1 MRFCIRYRNMETQK
15 EEKLRYGFTTGS
27 CAAAAAKAAAY
38 MLLSGNE
45 KKEISIVTPKG
56 IVFETEL
63 LDINRKEYEVSCA
76 VKKDAGDDPD
86 VTDGILIYARVYYCD
101 GKKCGCR
108 DSGITSEDG
117 ESAGG
122 MTGQVYDRCRNTE
135 ATSEDGEFTEDIFT
149 LDEDGYGNGGITS
162 EDGKSAVGMTG
173 QAYDRRINTEAKSE
187 DGEFTDNTTRLV
199 KSRCAE
205 IVITGGEG
213 IGRVTLPGLDQ
224 PVGEYAINHVPREM
238 IAREVA
244 EVSALFDCDRPL
256 SVEIYAPEGVH
267 LAEKTFNPRL
277 GIVGG
282 ISILGTSGIVEP
294 MSEKALVDTIKTEL
308 SVKKALGEKTA
319 VVSPGNYGLDFIRAN
334 YDYDLDRA
342 VKCSNF
348 IGDTIR
354 MSGEMGFDSIILVGH
369 VGKLVKIAAGM
380 LNTHSKYGDHRMEVI
395 REEAEKAGF
404 PKECCERISNCIS
417 TDAAIDVLDEYEKS
431 ALTDNKD
438 TAIGQAVSR
447 GKSDRNTVM
456 NSIMDRIMST
466 LEKVN
471 DTDMRI
477 YCIMFSNKAGL
488 LASSDGAEEMMKN
501 LTER

>member
-1 MRFCIRYRNMETQK
+1 MRFCIRYRNMEIQK
-15 EEKLRYGFTTGS
+15 EKKLRYGFTTGS
-27 CAAAAAKAAAY
+27 CATAAAKAAAY

-101 GKKCGCR
+101 GKEPGCRNGEIKSEDDECTDNTTRQEHDRCR

-117 ESAGG
+117 E
-122 MTGQVYDRCRNTE
+122 
-135 ATSEDGEFTEDIFT
+135 FTEDIVT
-149 LDEDGYGNGGITS
+149 QDEGGYGNGEITS
-162 EDGKSAVGMTG
+162 EDDECAGGIIG
-173 QAYDRRINTEAKSE
+173 QAYDRGR
-187 DGEFTDNTTRLV
+187 DGECTDNTIQQA

-369 VGKLVKIAAGM
+369 VGKLVKLAAGM

-404 PKECCERISNCIS
+404 PEECCERISNCIS

-447 GKSDRNTVM
+447 GKSAGNTVM
-456 NSIMDRIMST
+456 KSIMDRIMST

-471 DTDMRI
+471 DTDMRL

-488 LASSDGAEEMMKN
+488 LASSAGAEEMMKN

>member
-1 MRFCIRYRNMETQK
+1 MRFCIRYRNMKTQK

-86 VTDGILIYARVYYCD
+86 VTDGILIYARVHYC
-101 GKKCGCR
+101 
-108 DSGITSEDG
+108 
-117 ESAGG
+117 
-122 MTGQVYDRCRNTE
+122 
-135 ATSEDGEFTEDIFT
+135 EDI
-149 LDEDGYGNGGITS
+149 DCGGGNGEI
-162 EDGKSAVGMTG
+162 
-173 QAYDRRINTEAKSE
+173 KSE
-187 DGEFTDNTTRLV
+187 DGECTDNTTRLV

-369 VGKLVKIAAGM
+369 VGKLVKLAAGM

-404 PKECCERISNCIS
+404 PEECCERISNCIS

-438 TAIGQAVSR
+438 TAIGQEVSR
-447 GKSDRNTVM
+447 GKSARNMVM
-456 NSIMDRIMST
+456 KSIMDRIMST

-471 DTDMRI
+471 DTDMRL

-488 LASSDGAEEMMKN
+488 LASSVGAEEMMNN
-501 LTER
+501 LTKQ